1 MAVVSIQEAAR
12 RLGGSQ
18 DTIRRRIRRGALQ
31 AHQVPTPQ
39 GFRWAVELPD
49 VAQAEPMPPQEQDI
63 SAEGGLDGEA
73 QALRELVDTLQ
84 AQVKGQRE
92 ELEARR
98 REVQELHVLLQQQ
111 VQQRALPPPGGSSWW
126 RRLWLRGKASVKGRN
141 IQR

>member
-1 MAVVSIQEAAR
+1 MAVVTIQEAAQ

-49 VAQAEPMPPQEQDI
+49 DAQAEPMPPQGQDVG
-63 SAEGGLDGEA
+63 AAQEGEA

-84 AQVKGQRE
+84 AQVEGQRE

-98 REVQELHVLLQQQ
+98 REVQELHVLLQQH

-126 RRLWLRGKASVKGRN
+126 KRLWPRGKA
-141 IQR
+141 

>member
-49 VAQAEPMPPQEQDI
+49 DAQAEPMPPQGQDVV
-63 SAEGGLDGEA
+63 AAQEGEA

-84 AQVKGQRE
+84 AQVEGQRE

-98 REVQELHVLLQQQ
+98 REVQELHVLLQQH

-126 RRLWLRGKASVKGRN
+126 RRLRSWKGVLH
-141 IQR
+141 

>member
-49 VAQAEPMPPQEQDI
+49 PPEADQAEPMPPQGQDVGAAQEVED
-63 SAEGGLDGEA
+63 SRRVGGEA

-84 AQVKGQRE
+84 SQVEGQRE

-98 REVQELHVLLQQQ
+98 REVQELHVLLQQH
-111 VQQRALPPPGGSSWW
+111 VQQRALPPPGVPSWW
-126 RRLWLRGKASVKGRN
+126 RRLWPW
-141 IQR
+141 

>member
-18 DTIRRRIRRGALQ
+18 DTIRRRIRRGALS

-49 VAQAEPMPPQEQDI
+49 PPEADQAQPTSPQGQDVG
-63 SAEGGLDGEA
+63 AAQEREA
-73 QALRELVDTLQ
+73 QVLRELVDTLQ

-98 REVQELHVLLQQQ
+98 REVQELHVLLQQRL
-111 VQQRALPPPGGSSWW
+111 QQKALAPPGSSSWW
-126 RRLWLRGKASVKGRN
+126 KRLWLRVKA
-141 IQR
+141 